1 MLSGVELV
9 SRGRFLR
16 PDKLS
21 LSANKN
27 YDVQRPNL
35 LLYVV
40 VRTRLVPTRTTT
52 TTSTSAQQLLGKLG
66 APEQEDKTGNANR
79 AKVIKIMLMRQ
90 APFCCVRAAPCYR
103 ADPAIQLLTEFKHS
117 AGVSIPSGAPAVLD
131 QLSYSVNGVELTPQM
146 NRPPQNT
153 HSARVFRQLPTAFLP
168 KRTVNPRPRSRYRTR
183 PLLKSQG
190 ITSRNLLLQPSHTAS
205 AEVLDPSKTLLSL
218 PVRALA
224 DS

>member
-9 SRGRFLR
+9 SRGRSLR

-35 LLYVV
+35 LPYVV
-40 VRTRLVPTRTTT
+40 DRTRLPVPTRTTT
-52 TTSTSAQQLLGKLG
+52 TTPTTTSAQQLLGKLG

-90 APFCCVRAAPCYR
+90 APFCCVRAPPPCYCYR

-117 AGVSIPSGAPAVLD
+117 AGVSIPSGAPA
-131 QLSYSVNGVELTPQM
+131 
-146 NRPPQNT
+146 
-153 HSARVFRQLPTAFLP
+153 
-168 KRTVNPRPRSRYRTR
+168 
-183 PLLKSQG
+183 
-190 ITSRNLLLQPSHTAS
+190 PSS
-205 AEVLDPSKTLLSL
+205 IN
-218 PVRALA
+218 
-224 DS
+224 